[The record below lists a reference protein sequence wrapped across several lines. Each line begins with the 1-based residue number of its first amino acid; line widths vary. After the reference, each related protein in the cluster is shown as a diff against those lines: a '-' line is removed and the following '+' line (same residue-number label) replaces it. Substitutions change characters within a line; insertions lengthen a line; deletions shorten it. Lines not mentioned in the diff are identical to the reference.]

1 MSLLDTAKKEVG
13 TTANA
18 TTANATTANATTAN
32 ATTAAK
38 KSSNNDY
45 QKKARAKRLES
56 AQVLKDELTSKK
68 VELSDK
74 AKEALDYLCGVRKA
88 STVFGTPVFTKL
100 FGESPKVGDK
110 VTALKVFETTGKGFA
125 EMRKLIKQWKEKDNH
140 EVAFDEASKSYVIKS
155 L

>member
-1 MSLLDTAKKEVG
+1 MSLLDTAKKEV
-13 TTANA
+13 TSNEVKAEV
-18 TTANATTANATTAN
+18 
-32 ATTAAK
+32 K
-38 KSSNNDY
+38 KSSNSDY

-56 AQVLKDELTSKK
+56 AQLIKAELASKK

-74 AKEALDYLCGVRKA
+74 AKEALEYLCGARQA
-88 STVFGTPVFTKL
+88 STTFGTPVFNKL
-100 FGESPKVGDK
+100 FGDSPKVGDK
-110 VTALKVFETTGKGFA
+110 ITALKVFETTGKGFA